1 MEISPKLFARAQKLN
16 RPAVEALF
24 ALVYPAVLRIAR
36 ALSGREDV
44 AEGVVRFVM
53 LRAIAMLPNW
63 RDETTAER
71 WFLHHTVLTARRA
84 AAHQPTA
91 NTDLLATDG
100 DPRYVAFVRALRQLP
115 IQQREAIILHVGERF
130 NSRFLGIAMDCSNDA
145 AQTHLDA
152 ASAALRTI
160 AGADFAALVD
170 RLSNV
175 YARLG
180 PAADAVA
187 PAVTRW
193 ARRGL
198 RPHRFRRALRFL
210 VAMTIIAL
218 LVYGAWKWR
227 ALAGL

>member
-1 MEISPKLFARAQKLN
+1 MKISPKVFARAQKLN
-16 RPAVEALF
+16 RSAVEALF

-36 ALSGREDV
+36 GLCGREDV

-71 WFLHHTVLTARRA
+71 WFL
-84 AAHQPTA
+84 PA

-100 DPRYVAFVRALRQLP
+100 DPRYVAFVRAIRQLP
-115 IQQREAIILHVGERF
+115 IQQREAIILHVGEHF
-130 NSRFLGIAMDCSNDA
+130 NSRFLGIAMDCSTDA

-152 ASAALRTI
+152 ATAALRAI
-160 AGADFAALVD
+160 AGGDFGALVD
-170 RLSNV
+170 RLSNG
-175 YARLG
+175 YAHLG
-180 PAADAVA
+180 PPADAIA
-187 PAVTRW
+187 PAVGRW

-210 VAMTIIAL
+210 VAVVVIAVL
-218 LVYGAWKWR
+218 IYAAWKWR

>member
-1 MEISPKLFARAQKLN
+1 MEISPKVFARAQKLN
-16 RPAVEALF
+16 RRAVEALF
-24 ALVYPAVLRIAR
+24 ALVYPPVFRIAR
-36 ALSGREDV
+36 GLCGREDV

-53 LRAIAMLPNW
+53 LRAIVMLPNW

-71 WFLHHTVLTARRA
+71 WFLHHTLLTARRA

-100 DPRYVAFVRALRQLP
+100 DPRYVAFVRAIRQLP
-115 IQQREAIILHVGERF
+115 IQQREAIILHVGEHF
-130 NSRFLGIAMDCSNDA
+130 NSRFLGIAMDCSTDA

-152 ASAALRTI
+152 ATAALRAI
-160 AGADFAALVD
+160 AGGDFGALVD
-170 RLSNV
+170 RLSNG
-175 YARLG
+175 YAHLG
-180 PAADAVA
+180 PPADAIA
-187 PAVTRW
+187 PAVGRW

-210 VAMTIIAL
+210 VAVVVIAVL
-218 LVYGAWKWR
+218 IYAAWKWR